1 MGSGGFKFLHF
12 LSQGPEGAV
21 DVGVLVDASDF
32 AGAAAGYEAAAFV
45 ALDIAKATTDEVFLH
60 GVEGVPHG
68 RGCVLMAAEGEDLL
82 GFDGGGLLGVV
93 ISGDQGGAGKCLLL
107 AWGES
112 EGGHFV
118 DAFGNLGEPVQDA
131 DAAFDDLALDV
142 SLVGDADVVD
152 EVLSHY
158 HAVTADEAENS
169 GHEAI

>member
-1 MGSGGFKFLHF
+1 MGLGGFQFLHF

-32 AGAAAGYEAAAFV
+32 TGAAAGYEAAGFV
-45 ALDIAKATTDEVFLH
+45 ALDIAKATADEVFLH

-68 RGCVLMAAEGEDLL
+68 RGCVLMAAEGENLL
-82 GFDGGGLLGVV
+82 GFDGCGFLGVV
-93 ISGDQGGAGKCLLL
+93 ISGDQGGAGECLAL
-107 AWGES
+107 AFGES

-118 DAFGNLGEPVQDA
+118 YAFGNLGEPVEDA

-152 EVLSHY
+152 EVLSYDHSV
-158 HAVTADEAENS
+158 ATDEAENS